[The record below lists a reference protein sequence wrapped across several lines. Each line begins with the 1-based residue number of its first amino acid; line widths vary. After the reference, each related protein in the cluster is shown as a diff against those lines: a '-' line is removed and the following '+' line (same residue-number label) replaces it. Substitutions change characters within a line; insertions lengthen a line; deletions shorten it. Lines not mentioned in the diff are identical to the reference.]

1 MSGPAM
7 NPTTPSSARLR
18 LAGSTL
24 LWTGHARAHV
34 DAVLATR
41 TPVRVL
47 LTGPAGSG
55 KSGFLRHLRR
65 ELAAA
70 GSTISTTRSGAEI
83 ASVPA
88 DHVLVV
94 DDAHLLDDGQL
105 SALAQ
110 RSSDPDAA
118 LVLAARPWP
127 QSDIF
132 RALAEE
138 LERSA
143 PPVVIGSIGRA
154 DLRAHIEQTGDNV
167 SEACLDALLDATSGT
182 AWLVS
187 ESLAVHHTS
196 DCVGEAD
203 HDALHD
209 ALRDV
214 IAHRLRTVDP
224 DVRHLVERL
233 CLGVDDG
240 MPADRDDLV
249 LSAYSEGLLLPGGRA
264 APVVRSAVRATSSI
278 DRIVRLYEDAVAG
291 ATAPAAADVALDSLL
306 DGVCD
311 AELATALLR
320 HGDAVRGTDARRARD
335 LYRRA
340 RAAGADAVTA
350 AIREARAEWELGG
363 VEAASRLLDGVCIA
377 ADHPDHDAAA
387 DTAAAVWA
395 ARGLTSM
402 SAAVYRACAPS
413 SPTSQARATVAA
425 FAVADTAMSDPVSVR
440 KPALTMPSTLA
451 VSMELLESGLR
462 ATLATSASDSLGDLV
477 RAAEMY
483 SAARTSAPIPELPAV
498 VAALAALHLG
508 EPTVALDVLDRALDN
523 RHGGAWAHD
532 RLVLWRAWVALQL
545 ERAHEVESALETIA
559 PRAHALSSR
568 ERLLFDA
575 LTVSIARRFH
585 DAVALT
591 VAWRGARESLMRASF
606 DLFSILPLGEF
617 VVTAAR
623 VGEPERVEAHFVRV
637 LARLEQL
644 GSPPLW
650 APHAHWAGIQQ
661 AILRGRPEDMRPHAH
676 ALLGAASH
684 SRPATIMA
692 HAGRVWTNV
701 LSGSV
706 DADAVESAATAL
718 GTVGLAW
725 DGARL
730 AGHGAGRTDDRRTTA
745 RLLAAARGL
754 HPHEDLRPPT
764 VENDAAC
771 APRPRTPSDL
781 SPREL
786 EVANLVVQG
795 KTYTEIGAT
804 IFISP
809 RTAEHHIARIRRRL
823 GATNRSDLI
832 AKLRLTIDDASS
844 GDASHGGRRATA

>member
-1 MSGPAM
+1 MK
-7 NPTTPSSARLR
+7 PTTPIPARLR
-18 LAGSTL
+18 LAGSPL
-24 LWTGHARAHV
+24 LWTAHARAHV
-34 DAVLATR
+34 DAVISAR

-70 GSTISTTRSGAEI
+70 GSTISTTRSRVEI
-83 ASVPA
+83 ATVPV

-94 DDAHLLDDGQL
+94 DDAHLLDADQA
-105 SALAQ
+105 SALRERTA
-110 RSSDPDAA
+110 DPDAG
-118 LVLAARPWP
+118 LLLAARPWP
-127 QSDIF
+127 QSDLF

-143 PPVVIGSIGRA
+143 PAVVLGSIGRA
-154 DLRAHIEQTGDNV
+154 DLRTHIEQVGDIV
-167 SEACLDALLDATSGT
+167 SDDCLDALLDATGGT

-187 ESLAVHHTS
+187 ESLAVHHTT
-196 DCVGEAD
+196 DCAGDAD
-203 HDALHD
+203 HDTLHD

-214 IAHRLRTVDP
+214 IAHRLRTVAP
-224 DVRHLVERL
+224 DVRCLVEL
-233 CLGVDDG
+233 QCLGGDDG
-240 MPADRDDLV
+240 MPPDRDDLV
-249 LSAYSEGLLLPGGRA
+249 LSAYAEGLLLPGGRP

-278 DRIVRLYEDAVAG
+278 ERIIHLYDDAVAG
-291 ATAPAAADVALDSLL
+291 ATGPAAADVALDSLV
-306 DGVCD
+306 DGVRD
-311 AELATALLR
+311 ADLATLLLR
-320 HGDAVRGTDARRARD
+320 HGDAVRATDARRARD
-335 LYRRA
+335 LYHHA
-340 RAAGADAVTA
+340 REAGADPATA
-350 AIREARAEWELGG
+350 AIREAQAEWELGG
-363 VEAASRLLDGVCIA
+363 VEAASRILDGVNIP

-402 SAAVYRACAPS
+402 SDAVYRAFAPA
-413 SPTSQARATVAA
+413 SPTSCARATVAA
-425 FAVADTAMSDPVSVR
+425 FAVADTGILDSTTVQAPG
-440 KPALTMPSTLA
+440 LTMPSTLA
-451 VSMELLESGLR
+451 VSMDLLESGLR
-462 ATLATSASDSLGDLV
+462 ATLTTSANASLGDLV

-508 EPTVALDVLDRALDN
+508 EPHVALGVLDRALKDG
-523 RHGGAWAHD
+523 HGGAWAHD

-545 ERAHEVESALETIA
+545 ERAHEVEAALEPIA
-559 PRAHALSSR
+559 ARAHALSSR

-575 LTVSIARRFH
+575 LNVTIARRFH
-585 DAVALT
+585 DSVALT

-623 VGEPERVEAHFVRV
+623 VGEPERVEAHFAQA

-650 APHAHWAGIQQ
+650 SPHAHWAGIQQ
-661 AILRGRPEDMRPHAH
+661 AILRGRPEDMTPHAH
-676 ALLGAASH
+676 ALLEAAPH
-684 SRPATIMA
+684 SRMA
-692 HAGRVWTNV
+692 CVMAQAGRVWTTV
-701 LSGSV
+701 LAGTV
-706 DADAVESAATAL
+706 DTNAVEAAATAL

-730 AGHGAGRTDDRRTTA
+730 AGHGAGHTGDRRITA
-745 RLLAAARGL
+745 RLLAAARRL
-754 HPHEDLRPPT
+754 HPHEDLRPPA
-764 VENDAAC
+764 VENDEAS

-786 EVANLVVQG
+786 EVAALVVQG

-832 AKLRLTIDDASS
+832 AKLRLILDDAES
-844 GDASHGGRRATA
+844 GDAGDGGTRATA